1 MAGHVAYQKLKETP
15 ASVSA
20 PQTVTGTSFMGR
32 PPGLYSDPRYDLAGN
47 NPISLL
53 LMIFGF

>member
-1 MAGHVAYQKLKETP
+1 MAGHVAYQKLKE
-15 ASVSA
+15 ASASA
-20 PQTVTGTSFMGR
+20 PQIVTGTSFMGR